1 MELTAMGGIILVV
14 LLALL
19 IVILITPA
27 IRARAA
33 KGKRNAVDRTAHEA
47 VVSRLE
53 DHRRRKQ
60 TADTD
65 RSDGSDG

>member
-1 MELTAMGGIILVV
+1 MGGIILIA
-14 LLALL
+14 LMALL

-27 IRARAA
+27 VRARTKDRRDEA
-33 KGKRNAVDRTAHEA
+33 DRTAHDA